1 MIALCVDD
9 EKVLLNTLTRA
20 VEASPDITEV
30 VSFRQ
35 EKEAL
40 EWSQTNTPDIAFLD
54 IELHRM
60 TGIDLAEQL
69 LALHPDMGVVFCTGY
84 DNYAIDVINRRIQA
98 YGYLTK
104 PIRPDKVQATVQR
117 FLEAR
122 SGTKPLIT
130 VRRYGGFAVYDTN
143 GNPVIF
149 QRKRSE
155 ELLALLIHLKGK
167 PVPVTTIC
175 DYLWQDNTTMFEN
188 NRNYVWKLFSSLK
201 TTLQAVDAVDAV
213 KRSPEGHYADL
224 SVIRLDDSGS
234 DILPYLP
241 AYIWSKR
248 PPE

>member
-40 EWSQTNTPDIAFLD
+40 EWAQANTPDIAFLD

-84 DNYAIDVINRRIQA
+84 DNYAIDVINRRIHA

-104 PIRPDKVQATVQR
+104 PIRPGSLGAFCVKR
-117 FLEAR
+117 FR
-122 SGTKPLIT
+122 SRKPTASIRGYLTTFCEPAPTRQSIT
-130 VRRYGGFAVYDTN
+130 V
-143 GNPVIF
+143 
-149 QRKRSE
+149 S
-155 ELLALLIHLKGK
+155 
-167 PVPVTTIC
+167 
-175 DYLWQDNTTMFEN
+175 
-188 NRNYVWKLFSSLK
+188 
-201 TTLQAVDAVDAV
+201 
-213 KRSPEGHYADL
+213 
-224 SVIRLDDSGS
+224 
-234 DILPYLP
+234 
-241 AYIWSKR
+241 
-248 PPE
+248 